1 MRLTSDD
8 NPVATTTAVVTIRIP
23 CGTDGG
29 LVTGAEE
36 RLTQAVGITEVTI
49 DELYNIEPK
58 LSATVITVGVTVRL
72 TSPMT
77 DTEAREEL
85 ADVLGLESIDRIC

>member
-1 MRLTSDD
+1 MLD
-8 NPVATTTAVVTIRIP
+8 NLIYINRFSCCFEIIH
-23 CGTDGG
+23 DIG
-29 LVTGAEE
+29 LLHRRYIGYKLLKEA
-36 RLTQAVGITEVTI
+36 AGITEVTI

-85 ADVLGLESIDRIC
+85 ADIPGLESVERFC

>member
-1 MRLTSDD
+1 MTLTSDD

-23 CGTDGG
+23 CGTDGD

-85 ADVLGLESIDRIC
+85 ADVPGLESVERFC